1 MPIKAVL
8 FDLDGTLLPMDQN
21 AFIKAYFG
29 GLASR
34 LGARGYD
41 PADFYKAMQA
51 GIVAMVKNTG
61 DETNETV
68 FWNSFK
74 SILGDRIL
82 EEYGEF
88 EAFYEEEFPSISS
101 VCGHDARARAVVD
114 AVHAKGLTAILATNP
129 VFPRVATRERM
140 RWAGVT
146 PEDFAFFTT
155 YENYCHCKPN
165 PDYYRDVLRAAG
177 LSPEECVMVGN
188 DMDEDMVAAE
198 LGIRV
203 FLLTDCLI
211 NRHGKDIEAYPHGG
225 YDDLLA
231 FLQAL

>member
-21 AFIKAYFG
+21 AFIKVYFG
-29 GLASR
+29 GLAR
-34 LGARGYD
+34 RICARGYD
-41 PADFYKAMQA
+41 PADFSKAMQA

-61 DETNETV
+61 AETNETV
-68 FWNSFK
+68 FWNTFK
-74 SILGDRIL
+74 AILGDRIL
-82 EEYGEF
+82 DEYDEF
-88 EAFYEEEFPSISS
+88 EAFYEEEFPHFASA
-101 VCGHDARARAVVD
+101 CGHDARAREVVD

-140 RWAGVT
+140 RWAGLS

-155 YENYCHCKPN
+155 YENYRHCKPSL
-165 PDYYRDVLRAAG
+165 DYYRDVLTAAK

-188 DMDEDMVAAE
+188 DVDEDMVAAE

-203 FLLTDCLI
+203 FLLTDCTI
-211 NRHGKDIEAYPHGG
+211 NRHGKDISSYPQGDF
-225 YDDLLA
+225 DDLLS
-231 FLQAL
+231 FIQAL